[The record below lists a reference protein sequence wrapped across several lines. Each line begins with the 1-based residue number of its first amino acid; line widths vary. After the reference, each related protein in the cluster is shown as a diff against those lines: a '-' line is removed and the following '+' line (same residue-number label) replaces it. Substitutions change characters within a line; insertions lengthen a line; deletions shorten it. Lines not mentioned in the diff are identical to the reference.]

1 MKAIQVKE
9 FGGSEVLNYT
19 DVDIPSISS
28 NEVLIKHESIG
39 VNFIDI
45 YQRSGA
51 YPMDLPFIPGSEGAG
66 IIAEVGKDIKDFKV
80 GDKVAYSMASGGY
93 AEYTKVAE
101 NTVVPVPESI
111 DFTIA
116 AASILQGMTAHYL
129 AFSTFELQPEH
140 TCLIHAGAGG
150 VGLLL
155 IQMAKNIGAKV
166 ITTVSTEEKKQ
177 LALEAGADE
186 VVIYTKQNFVDEVS
200 KITDG
205 KGLPVVY
212 DSVGNTTFDGSIDCL
227 QSRGYMVL
235 YGQSSGAVSPV
246 DPQLLNRK
254 GSIYLTR
261 PSLGAYM
268 QFRDELNWR
277 SGDIFKWIEEGKLN
291 VRIGLSLP
299 LSKAAQ
305 AQDDLGSRKTTGKVV
320 LIP

>member
-19 DVDIPSISS
+19 DVDVPLISS
-28 NEVLIKHESIG
+28 NDVLIKHEAIG

-45 YQRSGA
+45 YQRSGS
-51 YPMDLPFIPGSEGAG
+51 YQVDLPFIPGSEGAG
-66 IIAEVGKDIKDFKV
+66 VVTEVGKDIKFFKI

-93 AEYTKVAE
+93 AEYTKVTE
-101 NTVVPVPESI
+101 NSIVSVPDSI
-111 DFTIA
+111 GFTIA

-129 AFSTFELQPEH
+129 AHSTFQLQPEH

-177 LALEAGADE
+177 LALEAGADD
-186 VVIYTKQNFVDEVS
+186 VIIYTKQNFVEEVY
-200 KITDG
+200 KITKG
-205 KGLPVVY
+205 NGLPVVY
-212 DSVGNTTFDGSIDCL
+212 DSVGKTTFDGSIDCL
-227 QSRGYMVL
+227 HPRGYMVL

-254 GSIYLTR
+254 GSIFLTR

-268 QFRDELNWR
+268 QNRDELNWR
-277 SGDIFKWIEEGKLN
+277 SGDIFKWIEDGKVN

-305 AQDDLGSRKTTGKVV
+305 AQDDLGARKTTGKVV

>member
-1 MKAIQVKE
+1 
-9 FGGSEVLNYT
+9 
-19 DVDIPSISS
+19 
-28 NEVLIKHESIG
+28 
-39 VNFIDI
+39 
-45 YQRSGA
+45 
-51 YPMDLPFIPGSEGAG
+51 
-66 IIAEVGKDIKDFKV
+66 
-80 GDKVAYSMASGGY
+80 
-93 AEYTKVAE
+93 
-101 NTVVPVPESI
+101 
-111 DFTIA
+111 
-116 AASILQGMTAHYL
+116 
-129 AFSTFELQPEH
+129 
-140 TCLIHAGAGG
+140 
-150 VGLLL
+150 
-155 IQMAKNIGAKV
+155 
-166 ITTVSTEEKKQ
+166 
-177 LALEAGADE
+177 
-186 VVIYTKQNFVDEVS
+186 VDEVS
-200 KITDG
+200 KITNG

-235 YGQSSGAVSPV
+235 YGQSSGAVPPV

-268 QFRDELNWR
+268 QSRDELNWR

>member
-1 MKAIQVKE
+1 M
-9 FGGSEVLNYT
+9 
-19 DVDIPSISS
+19 
-28 NEVLIKHESIG
+28 
-39 VNFIDI
+39 
-45 YQRSGA
+45 
-51 YPMDLPFIPGSEGAG
+51 
-66 IIAEVGKDIKDFKV
+66 
-80 GDKVAYSMASGGY
+80 
-93 AEYTKVAE
+93 
-101 NTVVPVPESI
+101 
-111 DFTIA
+111 
-116 AASILQGMTAHYL
+116 
-129 AFSTFELQPEH
+129 
-140 TCLIHAGAGG
+140 
-150 VGLLL
+150 
-155 IQMAKNIGAKV
+155 
-166 ITTVSTEEKKQ
+166 
-177 LALEAGADE
+177 
-186 VVIYTKQNFVDEVS
+186 VIYTKQNFVDEVS
-200 KITDG
+200 KITNG

-235 YGQSSGAVSPV
+235 YGQSSGAVPPV

-268 QFRDELNWR
+268 QSRDELNWR